1 MVDRTST
8 PASEAPQH
16 EGQSV
21 RRGARPD
28 FTPVPAAI
36 STDDTFVASEALLG
50 TLPIGPPSA
59 GVTELDAGARIGRYL
74 VIRRLGAGAMGIVYA
89 AYDPKLD
96 RKVALKLLAGLAAEG
111 TEDARQRLQREAQAL
126 AKLAHPNVVGVY
138 DVDTHDRHIYVAM
151 EFIAGRTL
159 GTWMREQPRSWRA
172 VLGVF
177 VAAGRGLAAAHAAG
191 LIHRDF
197 KPENAMVGADGR
209 VRVMDFGLARPTDMP
224 PKVEDLR
231 VDLSAELSPRALES
245 PMTLTGTAMGTPAYM
260 ALEQFDGKADAR
272 SDQFNFCVAL
282 YEGLYGER
290 PFAADSLA
298 RLVGALTLGEVKPAP
313 RGAAVPT
320 WLRSVVLRGL
330 MREPERRWPSMDAL
344 LVALADDPARR
355 RRRWAIATLG
365 AALVAGI
372 TGGAVWYTQQQVRAC
387 MGFEARLAG
396 IWDEATKARAQA
408 AFAATGLAYAEGS
421 WRGASARLEDY
432 TQRWVAARR
441 EACEATQRGEQ
452 SGALLD
458 LRMACLDERLQH
470 VKTTAE
476 LLAAPD
482 EDVVRKAVEAVT
494 SLPRLERCAEVD
506 TLAAELPPPEDP
518 AVAARVAALDEQ
530 RIEARALQGAGK
542 YDRGLEVATVVVT
555 QAERLGHEPLQARAW
570 LVLGRLQEKKGAYA
584 EAEATLERAYAS
596 ALGLKMM
603 TEAADAASLLILV
616 VGERLG
622 RSEDGQRWAKHAEP
636 LARAA
641 GTAEIEAYYLNNL
654 GIVAKAAGKLA
665 EARDCQER
673 AAAIREKTLGPDHP
687 DLASVLTNLGSLAR
701 IEGKLDQARAYH
713 ERALKIWERAL
724 GPDHPDLASVLTNLG
739 NVAKAEGKLDQA
751 RAHYQRALAIDE
763 QALGPDHPDLAYD
776 INSLGSVALTEG
788 KLDLARAHFQR
799 ALTIWEKAL
808 GPDYPNL
815 AYPLM
820 NLGLMAKE
828 RGNFDLARAHFER
841 ALAIREKALGPDH
854 PDHPDLADPL
864 TGLGEALLALGTPA
878 DALAPLERALRIRSA
893 HAGDPVDLAQ
903 NRFVLAG
910 ALWDAP
916 AGPGRDRPRARE
928 LSQLAAEAYAAAG
941 TRAAEKLAEARAWQ
955 STHKL

>member
-1 MVDRTST
+1 
-8 PASEAPQH
+8 
-16 EGQSV
+16 
-21 RRGARPD
+21 
-28 FTPVPAAI
+28 
-36 STDDTFVASEALLG
+36 
-50 TLPIGPPSA
+50 
-59 GVTELDAGARIGRYL
+59 

-272 SDQFNFCVAL
+272 SDQFKLLRRAL
-282 YEGLYGER
+282 RGPLRRAPVRRRLAGEAGR
-290 PFAADSLA
+290 
-298 RLVGALTLGEVKPAP
+298 GAHPRRSEAGAP
-313 RGAAVPT
+313 RRGGADVAALGGASGPDARARAALAVDGRAARGPRRRPGAAT
-320 WLRSVVLRGL
+320 T
-330 MREPERRWPSMDAL
+330 AL
-344 LVALADDPARR
+344 GHRQPRR
-355 RRRWAIATLG
+355 RPR
-365 AALVAGI
+365 AGI

-396 IWDEATKARAQA
+396 IWDEATKSRAQA
-408 AFAATGLAYAEGS
+408 AFAATGLGYAEGS
-421 WRGASARLEDY
+421 WRGASARLDDY

-616 VGERLG
+616 VGDRLA